1 MANLRNLGYKINI
14 LFNNSSTRKQEFC
27 KQMNFSQTDLDRLLF
42 GRLALNPS
50 QIAAVADFFSIT
62 QEELVSYKNTDFYK
76 NMTHCMSPFSS
87 QEHCDE
93 ILNII
98 DTYIDIK
105 EAL

>member
-1 MANLRNLGYKINI
+1 MANMRNLGYKINV
-14 LFNNSSTRKQEFC
+14 LLNNCPAKTQEFRE
-27 KQMNFSQTDLDRLLF
+27 QMKFSENDLNRLLC

-93 ILNII
+93 ILDLI

>member
-1 MANLRNLGYKINI
+1 MRNLGYKINV
-14 LFNNSSTRKQEFC
+14 LLNNCPARRQEFC
-27 KQMNFSQTDLDRLLF
+27 EQMKFSETDLNRLLC
-42 GRLALNPS
+42 GRLALNPN
-50 QIAAVADFFSIT
+50 QITAAARFFSIT
-62 QEELVSYKNTDFYK
+62 PQDLVSYKNCDSYA
-76 NMTHCMSPFSS
+76 NMVHCMSPFSS

>member
-50 QIAAVADFFSIT
+50 QITAAARFFSIT
-62 QEELVSYKNTDFYK
+62 PQDLVSYKNCDSYA
-76 NMTHCMSPFSS
+76 NMVHCMSPFSS

>member
-14 LFNNSSTRKQEFC
+14 LFNNSSTRKQKFC

-42 GRLALNPS
+42 GRLALNPN
-50 QIAAVADFFSIT
+50 QITAVARFFSIRP
-62 QEELVSYKNTDFYK
+62 EELVSYKNSDSYV
-76 NMTHCMSPFSS
+76 NMVHCMNRFSS

-93 ILNII
+93 ILDLI